1 MEFSRAGGYSG
12 GGNDAAEARMDHV
25 TQNWR
30 VEKPVA
36 VSRRGIV
43 VSQYRAAAAVG
54 ADMLRAGGNAVDAAI
69 ATAFAL
75 AAVEPWN
82 SGLGGIGY
90 MIVQRPGA
98 PAQVIDFG
106 AVSPRKLDPAA
117 FPLTGKGGAELFAW
131 PQVEDDRNIRGPL
144 SIAVPGAADGYG
156 LALERFGTLPLPQ
169 VIEPAIALA
178 EAGRPVDWYVS
189 LKILAVAEDLR
200 RYAESRRIWLNGD
213 LPPLYLAGAP
223 IPRVKL
229 GALADTL
236 RQLARAGRRDLY
248 EGRLA
253 RALAHDI
260 GAAGGVL
267 STEDLAHYRARIVEP
282 TQFAYR
288 GTAVAG
294 APDLTAGPTLR
305 DVLGGLERER
315 FGARPDAAFFVALAQ
330 ALEAAYDRRLR
341 SMGDV
346 ERLDASTTHVSAV
359 DRDGMMVALTT
370 TLLSSFGSRFV
381 APSTGMLM
389 NNGIMWFDPRPDRP
403 NSIAPGKRPLCNM
416 CPAILAR
423 DGKPWLAAGASGGR
437 RIVAAVAQLLSF
449 AVDFGFD
456 AATAAHHPRI
466 DVSGTGT
473 VNADPRLAPEIRA
486 ALRGCGTVAEVE
498 HVAYPINFAC
508 PNMIVRRTDGDWEG
522 VSDVMSP
529 SSGAVGA

>member
-1 MEFSRAGGYSG
+1 
-12 GGNDAAEARMDHV
+12 MDHV

-36 VSRRGIV
+36 VSRGGIV

-54 ADMLRAGGNAVDAAI
+54 ADMLRAGGSAVDAAI

-75 AAVEPWN
+75 AAIEPWN

-90 MIVQRPGA
+90 MLVQRPGA
-98 PAQVIDFG
+98 APQVIDFG
-106 AVSPRKLDPAA
+106 AVSPRRLDPAA
-117 FPLTGKGGAELFAW
+117 FPLTGRAGADLFAW

-144 SIAVPGAADGYG
+144 AIAVPGAAEGYG
-156 LALERFGTLPLPQ
+156 LALERFGTLPLAQ

-178 EAGRPVDWYVS
+178 EAGLPVDWYVS
-189 LKILAVAEDLR
+189 VKILAVAEDLR
-200 RYAESRRIWLNGD
+200 RYPESRRVWLNRD
-213 LPPLYLAGAP
+213 LPPVQLVGTP
-223 IPRVKL
+223 VPRVKL

-248 EGRLA
+248 EGKLA

-267 STEDLAHYRARIVEP
+267 SADDLAQYRARIVEP
-282 TQFAYR
+282 TLFAYR
-288 GTAVAG
+288 GIAVAG
-294 APDLTAGPTLR
+294 GPALTAGPTLR
-305 DVLGGLERER
+305 DVLAGLERAR
-315 FGARPDAAFFVALAQ
+315 LAARPDAAFFVALAN
-330 ALEAAYDRRLR
+330 ALDAAYDQRLR

-359 DRDGMMVALTT
+359 DRDGMMVALTA
-370 TLLSSFGSRFV
+370 TLLSRFGSRFTV
-381 APSTGMLM
+381 PSTGMLM
-389 NNGIMWFDPRPDRP
+389 NNGIMWFDPRAGRP
-403 NSIAPGKRPLCNM
+403 NSIAPGKRPLSNM
-416 CPAILAR
+416 CPVILAR

-437 RIVAAVAQLLSF
+437 RILAAVTQTVSF
-449 AVDFGFD
+449 VVDFGLD

-473 VNADPRLAPEIRA
+473 ISADRRLAPEILA
-486 ALRGCGTVAEVE
+486 ALRGCGKVAEVE
-498 HVAYPINFAC
+498 HVADPPNFAC
-508 PNMIVRRTDGDWEG
+508 PNMIMQRPDGAWEG

-529 SSGAVGA
+529 SSGAEGEEE